1 MSDARDEQIPP
12 APDGVSGEDA
22 LQGDGS
28 GDPNKDREFLQDLP
42 PAEDKRLDD
51 AEVEATGLTDDGGPF
66 AEE

>member
-1 MSDARDEQIPP
+1 MSDARDEQIP
-12 APDGVSGEDA
+12 ADPDGASGEDA

-28 GDPNKDREFLQDLP
+28 GDPNADREFLQDMP

-51 AEVEATGLTDDGGPF
+51 AEVDATGLTDDDGPF

>member
-1 MSDARDEQIPP
+1 M
-12 APDGVSGEDA
+12 

-28 GDPNKDREFLQDLP
+28 GYPNKDREFLQDLP

-51 AEVEATGLTDDGGPF
+51 AEVDATGLTDDSGPF